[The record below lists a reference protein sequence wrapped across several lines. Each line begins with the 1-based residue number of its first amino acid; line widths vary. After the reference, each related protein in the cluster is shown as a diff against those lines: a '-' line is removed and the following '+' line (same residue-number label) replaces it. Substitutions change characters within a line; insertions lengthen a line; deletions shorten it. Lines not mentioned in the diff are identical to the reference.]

1 MTEPTDRSIPPVR
14 ITQVIPT
21 AMIALIDTWRSTFS
35 RFAADRKLGL
45 AIIIA
50 MQTTTSPTSG

>member
-1 MTEPTDRSIPPVR
+1 M
-14 ITQVIPT
+14 PT

-50 MQTTTSPTSG
+50 MHTTIRPTSG